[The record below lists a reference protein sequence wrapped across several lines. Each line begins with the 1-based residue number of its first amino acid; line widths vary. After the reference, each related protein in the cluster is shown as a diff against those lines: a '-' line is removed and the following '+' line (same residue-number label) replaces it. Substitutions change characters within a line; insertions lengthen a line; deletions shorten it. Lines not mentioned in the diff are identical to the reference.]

1 MVSKQSLPQIP
12 SFSPSVR
19 DQQGSWASSADLVL
33 WQDGSAINPNEI
45 NRFEVTEVY
54 AHPQAEVDIV
64 LVHGLNGHPQ
74 HTWTAKNGIF
84 WPTAL
89 LPVTFSSKDPNKS
102 AKVRILV
109 YGYNA
114 DVVAFAEKSASHDRI
129 HEHAQSLVSSLAL
142 ERKSEEAEENPIIW
156 VAHSLGGILV
166 KRALEISHDYQ
177 GKSNDEIRSI
187 AVSTFGIIF
196 LGTPHTGA
204 DPAKWGLIFQGMVS
218 ALMPKKAMD
227 SESILIKTLT
237 TNNETLA
244 NINLHFLDIYQ
255 RFKICMAHESLKTDF
270 KGTKAFIVDQTSASP
285 LLPDVSY
292 FGIEATHSGMCK
304 YESKRAPGYMN
315 VSTKIK
321 TWALEASPIVR
332 ARWRHEKKKRADE
345 TEAQIRE
352 LRGQFGDPTLA
363 PGTPQQPQGMY
374 HGSSSSLPQPVLTE
388 SPRARPIFD
397 YEVSEVEEED
407 FVMADHLSNSVQT
420 IASFEPDMTDDSAE
434 YFIKPPGF
442 RPNSIFVGRREELA
456 EMHKMLFDEQRR
468 SQGSCAV
475 LIQSMPGGGKTHLA
489 RQYAFEYRHEFPGG
503 VFWIRAKSK
512 QEITA
517 GFWQIARKAALKPSM
532 VNEDPKVLDNPDQ
545 FIKLVKKWLNHRHH
559 WLLILDGMHFDD
571 SLRRFIPDSINT
583 SIIYTSTEKSVSGDH
598 HFMNPQVLKLPALS
612 AREAQHLLLRELN
625 KREPYVQDDLRHS
638 MELVQAMQFL
648 PVVIH
653 VVAQRLKATDEP
665 LAKYAR
671 SYASAPKGLREL
683 QAFTSVVE
691 QLEKLGAYET
701 LNLIRILCFFSQH
714 LPVEMIA
721 LGLDALDV
729 PIRASEPITGRS
741 LNNTFKVLNK
751 FALIDRNEHEASLV
765 SSQTSKGSRDLLS
778 DDIDVIRL
786 HSVVQGFFVDT
797 LHAKKELPMWLDRAI
812 SVFCYSFE
820 QANDRITQR
829 TRTGL
834 VEDYRLYEIHGM
846 RLQSHLERHKK
857 EYIKHHKK
865 ETLDPDTTYIML
877 DEILTTIRSE
887 IQRRTPESSH
897 VIAGGQPEAF
907 QTSIFDRTGSSSDTG
922 ADAETPADKFS
933 DGSPWVLG
941 PHIESPTSLVHD
953 PDFLQ
958 QVEDIK
964 QIRFPPQLP
973 KEDTGYDSEL
983 EGSTMTLQ
991 PPKPSAP
998 PAGSPESP
1006 GGPWEVVKPR
1016 RPKVTAPKLNL
1027 HRTIRAQESRKYRNR
1042 ADSFRSM
1049 TPGGFS
1055 DPRVTSVTA
1064 HGELQQPAI
1073 RPQSRGTLSGQS
1085 SARVALAHISKSSPP
1100 PVRGGG
1106 PIQNRRAPTHKLTET
1121 NLITRT
1127 PTYASAVS
1135 GPTRDT
1141 ASRHGTEE
1149 NFSDT
1154 TSNLGFPEPT
1164 TAVAALQ
1171 RISHDTESQPPP
1183 PQVPYTRMPPYPH
1196 TPDLYYRQPYAANM
1210 YDTPITN
1217 DSQDSF
1223 KPIPNPFET
1232 IFPIMTGPPPMTR
1245 SSIPYTS
1252 LSPSLKR
1259 DLPHDYPSWDSQ
1271 SYPNSLHGSMHN
1283 PIPHQGNLQSPHLLR
1298 PTQFQ
1303 SISSPNLL
1311 PSQYRPNPSTYY
1323 PGRPEFSHSDT
1334 TSITTARTSPQ
1345 ESGYTSQPLSRNPSG
1360 QSTHSTISLPRP
1372 VARPCSASNSALKT
1386 RRTSLAETE
1395 PLPQL
1400 PFSPRVSAPAMS
1412 PQIGYQISSTHYLN
1426 HAPQDRE
1433 RGMVRKSPR
1442 LSFAR
1447 TAVVDEARIL
1457 YENQE
1462 RERDLQR
1469 QGQNQFVSSQ
1479 ARIPRTFN
1487 PLAPN
1492 FSPRMGMGGSQMGY
1506 LGQGE
1511 ERRVGGRD
1519 LSFIYPSPELGGEGF
1534 VNGNGNGNLRGII
1547 EAELQAPPMTRGGS
1561 SGSGGLVVGGGRVV
1575 EFGDLGTARLQPRR
1589 DFSGERWN
1597 GNVIEF
1603 GETGLGI
1610 RTGGD
1615 GGGVRGD
1622 GRGWYGERRSRSR

>member
-321 TWALEASPIVR
+321 TWALEASPI
-332 ARWRHEKKKRADE
+332 
-345 TEAQIRE
+345 
-352 LRGQFGDPTLA
+352 PTLA

-729 PIRASEPITGRS
+729 PIRASEPIT
-741 LNNTFKVLNK
+741 
-751 FALIDRNEHEASLV
+751 DRNEHEASLV

-1042 ADSFRSM
+1042 ADSF
-1049 TPGGFS
+1049 P
-1055 DPRVTSVTA
+1055 

-1171 RISHDTESQPPP
+1171 RIPHDTESQPPP

-1334 TSITTARTSPQ
+1334 TSITTARTSPKNQ
-1345 ESGYTSQPLSRNPSG
+1345 VILLNPSLAIHPAN
-1360 QSTHSTISLPRP
+1360 QLTPQFLFPDPSL
-1372 VARPCSASNSALKT
+1372 V
-1386 RRTSLAETE
+1386 
-1395 PLPQL
+1395 
-1400 PFSPRVSAPAMS
+1400 
-1412 PQIGYQISSTHYLN
+1412 
-1426 HAPQDRE
+1426 
-1433 RGMVRKSPR
+1433 
-1442 LSFAR
+1442 
-1447 TAVVDEARIL
+1447 
-1457 YENQE
+1457 
-1462 RERDLQR
+1462 
-1469 QGQNQFVSSQ
+1469 
-1479 ARIPRTFN
+1479 
-1487 PLAPN
+1487 LAP
-1492 FSPRMGMGGSQMGY
+1492 P
-1506 LGQGE
+1506 LT
-1511 ERRVGGRD
+1511 
-1519 LSFIYPSPELGGEGF
+1519 LH
-1534 VNGNGNGNLRGII
+1534 
-1547 EAELQAPPMTRGGS
+1547 
-1561 SGSGGLVVGGGRVV
+1561 
-1575 EFGDLGTARLQPRR
+1575 
-1589 DFSGERWN
+1589 
-1597 GNVIEF
+1597 
-1603 GETGLGI
+1603 
-1610 RTGGD
+1610 
-1615 GGGVRGD
+1615 
-1622 GRGWYGERRSRSR
+1622 

>member
-1 MVSKQSLPQIP
+1 M
-12 SFSPSVR
+12 
-19 DQQGSWASSADLVL
+19 
-33 WQDGSAINPNEI
+33 DGSAINPNEI

-363 PGTPQQPQGMY
+363 PGTPQQPQ
-374 HGSSSSLPQPVLTE
+374 
-388 SPRARPIFD
+388 D
-397 YEVSEVEEED
+397 
-407 FVMADHLSNSVQT
+407 LSNSVQT

-1171 RISHDTESQPPP
+1171 RIPHDTESQPPP

-1232 IFPIMTGPPPMTR
+1232 IFPIMTGPPPITR

>member
-1 MVSKQSLPQIP
+1 
-12 SFSPSVR
+12 
-19 DQQGSWASSADLVL
+19 
-33 WQDGSAINPNEI
+33 
-45 NRFEVTEVY
+45 
-54 AHPQAEVDIV
+54 
-64 LVHGLNGHPQ
+64 
-74 HTWTAKNGIF
+74 
-84 WPTAL
+84 
-89 LPVTFSSKDPNKS
+89 
-102 AKVRILV
+102 
-109 YGYNA
+109 
-114 DVVAFAEKSASHDRI
+114 
-129 HEHAQSLVSSLAL
+129 
-142 ERKSEEAEENPIIW
+142 
-156 VAHSLGGILV
+156 
-166 KRALEISHDYQ
+166 
-177 GKSNDEIRSI
+177 
-187 AVSTFGIIF
+187 
-196 LGTPHTGA
+196 
-204 DPAKWGLIFQGMVS
+204 
-218 ALMPKKAMD
+218 
-227 SESILIKTLT
+227 
-237 TNNETLA
+237 
-244 NINLHFLDIYQ
+244 
-255 RFKICMAHESLKTDF
+255 
-270 KGTKAFIVDQTSASP
+270 
-285 LLPDVSY
+285 
-292 FGIEATHSGMCK
+292 
-304 YESKRAPGYMN
+304 
-315 VSTKIK
+315 
-321 TWALEASPIVR
+321 
-332 ARWRHEKKKRADE
+332 
-345 TEAQIRE
+345 
-352 LRGQFGDPTLA
+352 
-363 PGTPQQPQGMY
+363 
-374 HGSSSSLPQPVLTE
+374 
-388 SPRARPIFD
+388 
-397 YEVSEVEEED
+397 
-407 FVMADHLSNSVQT
+407 
-420 IASFEPDMTDDSAE
+420 MTDDSAE

-1171 RISHDTESQPPP
+1171 RIPHDTESQPPP

>member
-1 MVSKQSLPQIP
+1 MP
-12 SFSPSVR
+12 
-19 DQQGSWASSADLVL
+19 W
-33 WQDGSAINPNEI
+33 DGSAINPNEI

-321 TWALEASPIVR
+321 TWALEASPVIR
-332 ARWRHEKKKRADE
+332 ARWRHEIKKRAEE

-352 LRGQFGDPTLA
+352 LRGQFEDPTLA
-363 PGTPQQPQGMY
+363 PGTPKPPQ
-374 HGSSSSLPQPVLTE
+374 
-388 SPRARPIFD
+388 D
-397 YEVSEVEEED
+397 
-407 FVMADHLSNSVQT
+407 LSNSVQT
-420 IASFEPDMTDDSAE
+420 IASLEPDVSDDSAE

-456 EMHKMLFDEQRR
+456 EMHRMLFDEQRR

-517 GFWQIARKAALKPSM
+517 GFWQIAKKAALKPSM

-612 AREAQHLLLRELN
+612 AREAQHLLLRELD
-625 KREPYVQDDLRHS
+625 KKEPYVQDDLRYS

-665 LAKYAR
+665 LARYAR

-683 QAFTSVVE
+683 QAFASVVE

-701 LNLIRILCFFSQH
+701 LNLIHILCFFSQH

-751 FALIDRNEHEASLV
+751 FALIDRNEHEASLG

-820 QANDRITQR
+820 QANDRITQK

-865 ETLDPDTTYIML
+865 ETLDPDATCIML
-877 DEILTTIRSE
+877 DDVLTAIRSE

-922 ADAETPADKFS
+922 ADAETPADKFC

-941 PHIESPTSLVHD
+941 PHIESPKSLVHD

-958 QVEDIK
+958 QVENIK
-964 QIRFPPQLP
+964 EIRFPPQLP

-991 PPKPSAP
+991 PPKSLAPS
-998 PAGSPESP
+998 AGSPESP

-1016 RPKVTAPKLNL
+1016 RSRVTAPKLDL
-1027 HRTIRAQESRKYRNR
+1027 HRTIRAQESRRYRNR
-1042 ADSFRSM
+1042 AGSFRSM

-1154 TSNLGFPEPT
+1154 TSNLGYPEPT

-1171 RISHDTESQPPP
+1171 RIPHDTETQSPQPH
-1183 PQVPYTRMPPYPH
+1183 VPYTRMPPYPH
-1196 TPDLYYRQPYAANM
+1196 TPDLYYRQPYSAASSNM
-1210 YDTPITN
+1210 YNTPITN
-1217 DSQDSF
+1217 NSQDSF
-1223 KPIPNPFET
+1223 KPIPDPFET
-1232 IFPIMTGPPPMTR
+1232 IYPIMTGPPPMTR

-1271 SYPNSLHGSMHN
+1271 SYPNSLHNSMQN
-1283 PIPHQGNLQSPHLLR
+1283 PIPHQGNPQSPHHLLR

-1311 PSQYRPNPSTYY
+1311 PSQYRPTPSTYY

-1334 TSITTARTSPQ
+1334 TSMTTSRTSPQ

-1372 VARPCSASNSALKT
+1372 SPHPFSTSTSASKA

-1400 PFSPRVSAPAMS
+1400 PSSPRVGPQAMS
-1412 PQIGYQISSTHYLN
+1412 PQISYQISSAHYLN
-1426 HAPQDRE
+1426 HAPYQDRE

-1442 LSFAR
+1442 LAFAR
-1447 TAVVDEARIL
+1447 AVVGDDAARIL

-1469 QGQNQFVSSQ
+1469 LGQGLGQGQNQYVSSQ

-1492 FSPRMGMGGSQMGY
+1492 FSPRMNAAGSGSQMGY
-1506 LGQGE
+1506 LGQSE
-1511 ERRVGGRD
+1511 ERRGGVGVGVRD
-1519 LSFIYPSPELGGEGF
+1519 LNFVYPSPEMGSEGF
-1534 VNGNGNGNLRGII
+1534 AHAHGNGNGNGNARGIS
-1547 EAELQAPPMTRGGS
+1547 ETELQAPLMKRGGS

-1575 EFGDLGTARLQPRR
+1575 EFGDLGTSSRFQTQRNW
-1589 DFSGERWN
+1589 STER
-1597 GNVIEF
+1597 GGMIEF

-1610 RTGGD
+1610 RTGGE
-1615 GGGVRGD
+1615 GGVRGD
-1622 GRGWYGERRSRSR
+1622 GRGWYGDRRSRSR